1 MADTHPS
8 PDRAAATDPRTVA
21 ANRPAADRGRLV
33 IADRVVERI
42 AAKAAVDVPG
52 VVPVG
57 SGLAGLVGARL
68 PKADARIGG
77 QRVRVKVQIAAQWPT
92 PLPTLTRQ
100 VRDAVTGQITR
111 LVGYTVDSVDVE
123 AADVVTPRPQTRTV
137 Q

>member
-1 MADTHPS
+1 MADPHTAPISSPS
-8 PDRAAATDPRTVA
+8 LDPRTVA

-42 AAKAAVDVPG
+42 AAKAAADTPG

-57 SGLAGLVGARL
+57 SGLAGLVGAKL

-92 PLPTLTRQ
+92 PLPTVTRQ
-100 VRDAVTGQITR
+100 VRDAVTGQISR
-111 LVGYTVDSVDVE
+111 LVGYTVDSVDVV
-123 AADVVTPRPQTRTV
+123 AADVVTQRPQTRTV